1 MHIRAWQTVGLFKVA
16 LILVQACYTLVMTV
30 SCYGTLEIVGVIII
44 IIIIVVKLQQ
54 VEDS

>member
-1 MHIRAWQTVGLFKVA
+1 
-16 LILVQACYTLVMTV
+16 V
-30 SCYGTLEIVGVIII
+30 SCYGTLEIVGDIIIII